1 MASLEITSFVAK
13 VTSITFEV
21 SVDLLLPWTLFHDNT
36 PHASPFAPR
45 NTVTPSAF
53 ALAARFEAAHA
64 SFEGRAPSWS
74 VGGAGALRVNN
85 CSSRDGAD
93 TTFSSTRYDAM
104 ITRRLPS
111 ALDQLRARPGLA
123 PPAGKFWKSSKSS
136 GRPGR
141 WHLGVNAL
149 ESRRA

>member
-36 PHASPFAPR
+36 AHASPLAPR
-45 NTVTPSAF
+45 KTATPSAF

-64 SFEGRAPSWS
+64 SFGGRALSWS

-85 CSSRDGAD
+85 GSSRDGAD

-104 ITRRLPS
+104 IALAVCLPPS
-111 ALDQLRARPGLA
+111 IEQLRARPGLA
-123 PPAGKFWKSSKSS
+123 PPGREILEKFKKFRQAG
-136 GRPGR
+136 PGVGT
-141 WHLGVNAL
+141 WA
-149 ESRRA
+149 